1 MSDLPGAAGAD
12 DRDFETFA
20 VDVRPR
26 LVRALVPVRGFDGA
40 ADAASEALA
49 YAWEH
54 WDEVGGMDNAA
65 GFLYRVA
72 QSRSRTRKR
81 PHLPPTATIGLPD
94 LEPGLVPAMLE
105 LPLTQRTAVW
115 LVHACGWSYAETAT
129 AMETSPTAVGSH
141 LMRGMASLRRTLGVT
156 S

>member
-20 VDVRPR
+20 VDLRPR
-26 LVRALVPVRGFDGA
+26 LVRALVPVRGIDGA

-54 WDEVGGMDNAA
+54 WGEVGVMNNAA

-105 LPLTQRTAVW
+105 LRSHNAPLS
-115 LVHACGWSYAETAT
+115 GWSMPAAGRT
-129 AMETSPTAVGSH
+129 P
-141 LMRGMASLRRTLGVT
+141 RRQLPWRPVPPRSVRISCGAWPRFDAP
-156 S
+156 SE